1 VIIRSVKL
9 TNILSHEDSEITFPD
24 GIIAI
29 VGPNGAGKSSIVD
42 SIYIALFTEARPDIR
57 GMEKEFIVMRGKKR
71 GEISVVLEVS
81 GVKYLVV
88 RELNVDTPAQAYL
101 YLLEGSS
108 RKVKAYG
115 VLNVPKE
122 LGRVLGLVTVDSK
135 GLRDIVRST
144 IIALQDEL
152 TEIIDIRDSERRER
166 ILSLLGLSY
175 LEKSLSV
182 IKELTKEKDRL
193 EGVLISEKRSLEEK
207 RNELKE
213 LHSMRSKYLTQ
224 KREEELSI
232 SRLRDKRDSY
242 VRNIALVEEALEVC
256 NELRNLMIY
265 NRIKE
270 LEDTVSKLG
279 VVDVWDPSKYSLVT
293 KELSKAYEELN
304 NIQNTLTSILKE
316 VSTKVGVVI
325 DNYEVLNMLIN
336 DLRRRRDELSTYIER
351 LRALKDI
358 YTIYLGKFEST
369 SKCPICGS
377 LITNPEDIKRRL
389 ANELSSLEDNIKSIK
404 QEYASVDA
412 KISVV
417 EKSLNTMSRYLG
429 KKEVV
434 LGRVNEVRSQ
444 VESLNDLARKLCS
457 ELLKGSTGMV
467 TQQISECVESLNMLK
482 DKLLSLRKELDF
494 LRSYEVSILSR
505 PERVGIDDLSSRLEK
520 LLAGIGLQVGT
531 PKELKDFD
539 KLISELSLRRKE
551 LQGELNKVIDELSKA
566 EGRLKSLEDRLA
578 DVDERIKSL
587 DSWIK
592 NKEKEVSEV
601 ERKIRSLRIIDEF
614 SRKYLGKDGL
624 IAKELTRVA
633 RLELERRANKI
644 LSRLGLRPIEISDDF
659 RISVKVLNESLPIS
673 NASGG
678 ERVGIAIALRLALAE
693 LVMGRSPTVLI
704 LDEPTIYLDAD
715 RRTQVF
721 EVIKELGKS
730 LKQVV
735 VVTHDESVVDIADK
749 VIRVENDGGVSRVI
763 SN

>member
-1 VIIRSVKL
+1 
-9 TNILSHEDSEITFPD
+9 
-24 GIIAI
+24 
-29 VGPNGAGKSSIVD
+29 
-42 SIYIALFTEARPDIR
+42 
-57 GMEKEFIVMRGKKR
+57 
-71 GEISVVLEVS
+71 
-81 GVKYLVV
+81 
-88 RELNVDTPAQAYL
+88 
-101 YLLEGSS
+101 
-108 RKVKAYG
+108 
-115 VLNVPKE
+115 
-122 LGRVLGLVTVDSK
+122 
-135 GLRDIVRST
+135 
-144 IIALQDEL
+144 
-152 TEIIDIRDSERRER
+152 ER
-166 ILSLLGLSY
+166 
-175 LEKSLSV
+175 
-182 IKELTKEKDRL
+182 
-193 EGVLISEKRSLEEK
+193 
-207 RNELKE
+207 
-213 LHSMRSKYLTQ
+213 
-224 KREEELSI
+224 
-232 SRLRDKRDSY
+232 
-242 VRNIALVEEALEVC
+242 
-256 NELRNLMIY
+256 
-265 NRIKE
+265 
-270 LEDTVSKLG
+270 
-279 VVDVWDPSKYSLVT
+279 
-293 KELSKAYEELN
+293 
-304 NIQNTLTSILKE
+304 
-316 VSTKVGVVI
+316 
-325 DNYEVLNMLIN
+325 
-336 DLRRRRDELSTYIER
+336 
-351 LRALKDI
+351 
-358 YTIYLGKFEST
+358 
-369 SKCPICGS
+369 
-377 LITNPEDIKRRL
+377 
-389 ANELSSLEDNIKSIK
+389 
-404 QEYASVDA
+404 
-412 KISVV
+412 
-417 EKSLNTMSRYLG
+417 SLNTMSRYLG

-494 LRSYEVSILSR
+494 LRSYEVSISSR
-505 PERVGIDDLSSRLEK
+505 PEGVGIDNLSSRLEK

-539 KLISELSLRRKE
+539 RLISELSLKRKE
-551 LQGELNKVIDELSKA
+551 LQEELNKVIDELSKA

-601 ERKIRSLRIIDEF
+601 ERKIKSLRIIDEF

-704 LDEPTIYLDAD
+704 LDEPTIYLDED

-749 VIRVENDGGVSRVI
+749 VIKVENVGGVSRVI

>member
-1 VIIRSVKL
+1 MIIRSVKL

-24 GIIAI
+24 GIVAI

-57 GMEKEFIVMRGKKR
+57 GTEKEFIVMRGRRK
-71 GEISVVLEVS
+71 GEISVILEIG

-88 RELNVDTPAQAYL
+88 RELNIDTPAQAYL

-115 VLNVPKE
+115 VSNVAKE
-122 LGRVLGLVTVDSK
+122 LGRVLGLITVDGK

-144 IIALQDEL
+144 VIALQDEL

-193 EGVLISEKRSLEEK
+193 EGVLISEKKSLEEK

-232 SRLRDKRDSY
+232 SRLKSRRDSY
-242 VRNIALVEEALEVC
+242 VKSISLVEEALEVS
-256 NELRNLMIY
+256 NELKNLMIY

-270 LEDTVSKLG
+270 LEDTISKLG
-279 VVDVWDPSKYSLVT
+279 VVDGWDPSKYSLIT
-293 KELSKAYEELN
+293 KELSRVYEELSS
-304 NIQNTLTSILKE
+304 IQNTLTSILKE
-316 VSTKVGVVI
+316 VSTKVGVVV
-325 DNYEVLNMLIN
+325 DNYEVLNSLIN
-336 DLRRRRDELSTYIER
+336 DLRRRRDELNTSIER
-351 LRALKDI
+351 LRALKEI

-369 SKCPICGS
+369 SRCPICGS
-377 LITNPEDIKRRL
+377 LITNPEDIKKRL
-389 ANELSSLEDNIKSIK
+389 VNELSSLEDSIKSVK
-404 QEYASVDA
+404 QEYASLDA
-412 KISVV
+412 KISII
-417 EKSLNTMSRYLG
+417 EKSLNTMNRYLG

-434 LGRVNEVRSQ
+434 LGRVNEVRNQ
-444 VESLNDLARKLCS
+444 VESLNNLARRLCS
-457 ELLKGSTGMV
+457 ELLKGPTDMV
-467 TQQISECVESLNMLK
+467 AQQISECVESLNILK
-482 DKLLSLRKELDF
+482 DRLLSLRKELEV
-494 LRSYEVSILSR
+494 LKSYEVMTSSR
-505 PERVGIDDLSSRLEK
+505 LEGVSIDDLSSRLGR
-520 LLAGIGLQVGT
+520 LLAEVGLQVGV

-539 KLISELSLRRKE
+539 KLINELSLKRKE
-551 LQGELNKVIDELSKA
+551 LQGELNKVVDELTKA

-592 NKEKEVSEV
+592 NKEKEVSEI
-601 ERKIRSLRIIDEF
+601 ERRIKSLRIIDEF

-624 IAKELTRVA
+624 IARELTRVA
-633 RLELERRANKI
+633 RLELERRANRI
-644 LSRLGLRPIEISDDF
+644 LSRLGLRPIEINDEF
-659 RISVKVLNESLPIS
+659 RISIKVLGESLPIS

-693 LVMGRSPTVLI
+693 LIMGRSPTVLI
-704 LDEPTIYLDAD
+704 LDEPTIYLDEE

-721 EVIKELGKS
+721 EVIKELGRS

-735 VVTHDESVVDIADK
+735 VVTHDESVVNIADK
-749 VIRVENDGGVSRVI
+749 VIRVENIGGVSRVV